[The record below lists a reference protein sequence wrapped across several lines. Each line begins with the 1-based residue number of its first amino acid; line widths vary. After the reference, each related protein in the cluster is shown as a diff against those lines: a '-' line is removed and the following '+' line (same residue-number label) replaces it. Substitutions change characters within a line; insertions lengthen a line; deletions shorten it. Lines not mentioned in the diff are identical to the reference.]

1 MTQENEELKEKIKIY
16 ETERLTRTSENKIN
30 SKTIVQQLSC
40 IILSRDTNI
49 KEVQRNLSK
58 ILIENQDIFSVFF
71 N

>member
-16 ETERLTRTSENKIN
+16 ETERLARTSENKIN

-58 ILIENQDIFSVFF
+58 LLIENQDIFSVLFK
-71 N
+71 